1 MNIKKREREEGG
13 RGEEEDERD
22 GRESS
27 ADGERERVRDM
38 TGEESERKHFLFR
51 FCAQQFVI

>member
-27 ADGERERVRDM
+27 ADGVRERVRDM
-38 TGEESERKHFLFR
+38 TGEESERKHFLFC

>member
-1 MNIKKREREEGG
+1 MNIKKRERVEGG

-27 ADGERERVRDM
+27 ADGERESERY
-38 TGEESERKHFLFR
+38 ESERKHFLFC